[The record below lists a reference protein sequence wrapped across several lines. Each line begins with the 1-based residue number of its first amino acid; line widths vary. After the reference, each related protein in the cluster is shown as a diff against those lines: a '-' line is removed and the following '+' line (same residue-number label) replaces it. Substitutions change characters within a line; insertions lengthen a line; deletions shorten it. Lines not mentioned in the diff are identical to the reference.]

1 MQMNRAVNA
10 AIILCAAIFMYI
22 VVVPAAQA
30 EIFYDAAIKGAYEDN
45 VVGLLSD
52 KRGGYAGMPYTNGYN
67 YSGMMMAQGMG
78 PGSMGMGGNVPQDT
92 GTQSKSDT
100 SINLFAD
107 IGSST
112 KINPDTALF
121 LIGSAQHTSY
131 STYTRFDYTI
141 GGLSTGIYRE
151 FGDVFS
157 GKFAINGGIKRYQD
171 SQRNSSAYGA
181 TLSLKERITPIFW
194 LRETYDYEQ
203 NNADSPLFTYSGN
216 SGSIWAGLSA
226 TPGTT
231 FLLGYNYLVRDYNEP
246 SGFKVTASTIS
257 LGVEHELVKKWY
269 IDARYDHQISDSNV
283 PGTNTT
289 DNIISL
295 GLRYNY

>member
-1 MQMNRAVNA
+1 MCFV
-10 AIILCAAIFMYI
+10 I
-22 VVVPAAQA
+22 PAAQA
-30 EIFYDAAIKGAYEDN
+30 EIFYDASVKGAYEDN

-52 KRGGYAGMPYTNGYN
+52 KRGGYGGMPATGT
-67 YSGMMMAQGMG
+67 GPGAGAMMAPGKMG
-78 PGSMGMGGNVPQDT
+78 PGGGMGGSIPQDT

-100 SINLFAD
+100 SINIFAD
-107 IGSST
+107 IGVST
-112 KINPDTALF
+112 KIDPDTSLF
-121 LIGSAQHTSY
+121 LMGGAQHTSY
-131 STYTRFDYTI
+131 SSFTRFDFTI
-141 GGLSTGIYRE
+141 GGLSTGIYKE

-157 GKFAINGGIKRYQD
+157 GKLAINGAIKNYQD
-171 SQRNSSAYGA
+171 SQRNSTAYGA
-181 TLSLKERITPIFW
+181 TLNLRERLTPIFW

-203 NNADSPLFTYSGN
+203 NNADSPLFTYTGN

-226 TPGTT
+226 MPGTT

-283 PGTNTT
+283 PGTNST
-289 DNIISL
+289 DNIYSI
-295 GLRYNY
+295 GFRYSY

>member
-1 MQMNRAVNA
+1 VQTHRAVNS
-10 AIILCAAIFMYI
+10 AIILCAAIFIMCL
-22 VVVPAAQA
+22 VVSAAQA
-30 EIFYDAAIKGAYEDN
+30 EIFYDASVKGAYEDN

-52 KRGGYAGMPYTNGYN
+52 KRGGYGGMPATGT
-67 YSGMMMAQGMG
+67 GPGAGAMMAQKQMG
-78 PGSMGMGGNVPQDT
+78 PGGGMGGSIPQDT

-100 SINLFAD
+100 SINIFAD
-107 IGSST
+107 IGVST
-112 KINPDTALF
+112 KIKPDTSLF
-121 LIGSAQHTSY
+121 FMGGAQHTSY
-131 STYTRFDYTI
+131 SSFTQFDFTI
-141 GGLSTGIYRE
+141 GGLSTGIYKE

-157 GKFAINGGIKRYQD
+157 GKLAINGAIKNYQD
-171 SQRNSSAYGA
+171 SQRNSTAYGA
-181 TLSLKERITPIFW
+181 TLSLRERLTPIFW

-203 NNADSPLFTYSGN
+203 NNADSPLFSYTGN

-226 TPGTT
+226 MPGTT

-283 PGTNTT
+283 PGTNST
-289 DNIISL
+289 DNIYSI
-295 GLRYNY
+295 GFRYSY

>member
-1 MQMNRAVNA
+1 MKHRAA
-10 AIILCAAIFMYI
+10 GSAIILCLATFIISLA
-22 VVVPAAQA
+22 VPAAQA
-30 EIFYDAAIKGAYEDN
+30 ADIFYDAAIKGAYEDN

-52 KRGGYAGMPYTNGYN
+52 KRGGYAGMPATGA
-67 YSGMMMAQGMG
+67 GGGVMMAPGMG
-78 PGSMGMGGNVPQDT
+78 PGGGMGGSIPQDT

-100 SINLFAD
+100 SINIFAD
-107 IGSST
+107 IGVLT
-112 KINPDTALF
+112 KISPDTNLF
-121 LIGSAQHTSY
+121 LIGGAQHTSY
-131 STYTRFDYTI
+131 SSFTQFDFTI
-141 GGLSTGIYRE
+141 GGLSAGVYKG

-157 GKFAINGGIKRYQD
+157 GKFAINGAIKNYQD
-171 SQRNSSAYGA
+171 SQRNSTAYGA
-181 TLSLKERITPIFW
+181 TLNLRERLTPIFW

-203 NNADSPLFTYSGN
+203 NNADSPLFTYTGN

-226 TPGTT
+226 MHGTT

-283 PGTNTT
+283 PGTNST
-289 DNIISL
+289 DNIYSI
-295 GLRYNY
+295 GFRYSY